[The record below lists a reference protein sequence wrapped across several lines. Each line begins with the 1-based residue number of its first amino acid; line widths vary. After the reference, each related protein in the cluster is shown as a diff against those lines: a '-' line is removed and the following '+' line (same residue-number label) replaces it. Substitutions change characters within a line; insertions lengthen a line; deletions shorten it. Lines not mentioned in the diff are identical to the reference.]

1 MDAWMD
7 EWMSGSMIKLHFIIK
22 EDIVYRTAVQK
33 MLVTFLYYFFY
44 LNFLFFLIHMTSF
57 ISRLQTICDK
67 NSRNH
72 SGKIQ
77 AT

>member
-44 LNFLFFLIHMTSF
+44 LNFFFF
-57 ISRLQTICDK
+57 
-67 NSRNH
+67 
-72 SGKIQ
+72 
-77 AT
+77 